1 MKQTREDIAI
11 TFNRLHFNQPLSLLV
26 VVMVLLLLNEMNEQH
41 SEHKQEEYA
50 RAKNDENIWCGKKSR
65 WTIRLQ
71 CEPQSDCAVALV
83 RG

>member
-41 SEHKQEEYA
+41 SEHKQEEYT
-50 RAKNDENIWCGKKSR
+50 RAKNDENI
-65 WTIRLQ
+65 
-71 CEPQSDCAVALV
+71 
-83 RG
+83 